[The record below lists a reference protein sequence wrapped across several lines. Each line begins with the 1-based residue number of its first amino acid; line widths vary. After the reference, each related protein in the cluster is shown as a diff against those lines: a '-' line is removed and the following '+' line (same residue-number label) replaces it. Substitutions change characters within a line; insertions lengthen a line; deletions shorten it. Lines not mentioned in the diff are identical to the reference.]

1 MPLWYIYAH
10 AYFKQLPTRIPTM
23 TTAQHD
29 PTMTTERAEG
39 MFRELLHIHTML
51 RRDLLTVNRL
61 AKAARDGLDPATI
74 VSEIRSLETHSPLW
88 QLRFGCWNYCRF
100 VHGHHSLEDM
110 ALFPMVRKH
119 DPSLNTVVDK
129 LERDHLAVHHITE
142 RIVETADRVP
152 GDPTGIA
159 RYELVSHLGALEQH
173 LLEHLELEEN
183 TLQPLLSSWSRWPVG

>member
-1 MPLWYIYAH
+1 
-10 AYFKQLPTRIPTM
+10 M
-23 TTAQHD
+23 TATEKD

-39 MFRELLHIHTML
+39 MFRELLQIHTML
-51 RRDLLTVNRL
+51 RRDLLTVSRL
-61 AKAARDGLDPATI
+61 ARAARDGLDPATI
-74 VSEIRSLETHSPLW
+74 VTEIRALETNSPLW

-119 DPSLNTVVDK
+119 DPTLNSVVDK
-129 LERDHLAVHHITE
+129 LEYDHLAVHHITE

-152 GDPTGIA
+152 GDPSGIA
-159 RYELVSHLGALEQH
+159 RFELVRHLADLETH

-183 TLQPLLSSWSRWPVG
+183 TLQPLLSSWTTWPVE